1 MDFFGIVL
9 LGADSQFAGTVL
21 LGIESQYA
29 GSSGYVAGM
38 LVAGT
43 QISAEI
49 LVGELEILWSPECPY
64 WTGLQGPL
72 VCSYPSFSLY
82 SCSEVYPF

>member
-29 GSSGYVAGM
+29 GSSGCVAGM
-38 LVAGT
+38 VVAGT
-43 QISAEI
+43 RISAEI
-49 LVGELEILWSPECPY
+49 LVGGFEILWSPECPY

-72 VCSYPSFSLY
+72 VCSYPSPSLFS
-82 SCSEVYPF
+82 

>member
-21 LGIESQYA
+21 LDTESQFA
-29 GSSGYVAGM
+29 GSSGWVAGM

-43 QISAEI
+43 QIFAEI
-49 LVGELEILWSPECPY
+49 LVGDFEILWPPECPY
-64 WTGLQGPL
+64 WTGLQGLL

-82 SCSEVYPF
+82 LCSEVYPF